1 MAEDVGRAKAIALT
15 NAMDHEIA
23 VVHCVSFGEGGQM
36 LVFVDVAVV
45 DFVQVCEKD
54 IVGCS
59 FGVGE
64 QIIGRLVAFTI
75 TVVFGRAEVDIHWSG
90 NASCGC

>member
-1 MAEDVGRAKAIALT
+1 MEEKT
-15 NAMDHEIA
+15 
-23 VVHCVSFGEGGQM
+23 
-36 LVFVDVAVV
+36 FVDVAVV
-45 DFVQVCEKD
+45 DFVQVDQED
-54 IVGCS
+54 VVGCS
-59 FGVGE
+59 FAVRE